1 MQIII
6 ICLAFLS
13 QPFNNTPVFLCSAL
27 VRFQN
32 RILLSS
38 HALVFPCAGLGHLSH
53 AEEYL
58 SQAQWTVLK
67 TPECNH
73 EIKSRLH
80 RNVGLLYAAKGDY
93 PESLNQLGND
103 VRNRVKMAV

>member
-1 MQIII
+1 MMKS
-6 ICLAFLS
+6 ASVVLS
-13 QPFNNTPVFLCSAL
+13 T
-27 VRFQN
+27 
-32 RILLSS
+32 
-38 HALVFPCAGLGHLSH
+38 GLGHLSH

-67 TPECNH
+67 TPECSH
-73 EIKSRLH
+73 DIKSQLH

-103 VRNRVKMAV
+103 VRTYPRELHDFLTNILLAFKVIVFVLFCRSNS